1 MPEEHD
7 SFVAEIEV
15 EKVLVVVSNS
25 RAVALADN
33 AVPGGS
39 VQLVHVQLDI

>member
-1 MPEEHD
+1 MPEKHD